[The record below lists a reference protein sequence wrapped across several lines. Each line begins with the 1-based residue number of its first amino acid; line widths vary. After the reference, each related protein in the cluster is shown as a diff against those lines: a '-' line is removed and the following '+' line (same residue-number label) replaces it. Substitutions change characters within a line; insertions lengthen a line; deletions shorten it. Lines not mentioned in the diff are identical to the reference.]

1 MKLTTLLTG
10 ASALAL
16 LCPGVALGQTA
27 QPATQSTPPAPT
39 TDAGPQQQ
47 QPASDD
53 SPPDARRDVIVTG
66 SRAATAGYQAST
78 PTNVIS
84 SDVLARQ
91 GAPNVATVLNQ
102 DPAFK
107 PVQNPGANNVKT
119 ATPGTATAD
128 LRGLG
133 GQRTLVLVN
142 GMRVVPV
149 APTTNTS
156 VAVTTD
162 LNLIPSLMIDR
173 VEVVTGGASAQWGS
187 DAVAGVVNLQL
198 KRSYEG
204 ILIKAQAGISER
216 GDNADQRIGALAGFN
231 FGDGRGR
238 FVAGVDYENYDG
250 LGDIYSRDWGRRE
263 NQIITNPNRTTN
275 GLTALISAANV
286 HSALGAGGTI
296 TGPANFAYR
305 NYTFN
310 PDGSPR
316 PFQTGSLVSG
326 VQMIGGEG
334 QSVVK
339 GLSLAPAVERVAS
352 YGSMEYDLS
361 DSITARVEASY
372 GWSLGVLRGS
382 LPRITGLTIQRDN
395 AFLPD
400 QIRTAMLNA
409 GITSFGFQ
417 RNGFDIGNSNI
428 RVSNRVPRFTASLL
442 GDLGGGW
449 SWDAN
454 VTSSRD
460 DYRQH
465 ILNAPL
471 SPRVRFALDSVV
483 NPADGQVVCRA
494 TLQGAAFN
502 AAAAGCV
509 PLNFFGNG
517 APSAAALSYITPE
530 TNSYSRYKQQV
541 ATGNIKGKPFSTW
554 AGPISLAAGLEYR
567 HESQVV
573 TVDQFGASGG
583 YLGAGNATP
592 FHGKFTI
599 KEGYIDTIVPLARDW
614 RFAKSIDLNGAVR
627 YADYS
632 TVGSQTTWK
641 VGLTYEPF
649 DAIRF
654 RVTSSKDVRAPAIY
668 ELAGGGQFLTNTATV
683 RGRTVNIPQNTTLGN
698 PNLDAEKARTFTAGV
713 VLQPG
718 GGFHASVDYYN
729 IRVKGAI
736 ASLSAANVSS
746 LCDQGNQTF
755 CGFFTFD
762 PSGVAT
768 SLFATVLNIGSF
780 QTKGVDG
787 TFDYSTGLGGDAR
800 LAISGRGTYL
810 LHALINTGLGIVV
823 DRAGENTEQNLGAG
837 PHFRANLTETL
848 STGPLSFSL
857 QQIYVSKGKVDNLFN
872 TLPTNT
878 INDNHIPAALYLNAY
893 STLDVNRNFQFFFAV
908 DNVLDKDPPLSP
920 YPNLPVPPVNGQYY
934 DKVGRA
940 FRAGVSVKL

>member
-1 MKLTTLLTG
+1 MMTFTAMLTG
-10 ASALAL
+10 ASTLAL
-16 LCPGVALGQTA
+16 LTPAAVTAQTA
-27 QPATQSTPPAPT
+27 QPVTQATPPAPA
-39 TDAGPQQQ
+39 TDPGPEAQDAAA
-47 QPASDD
+47 ASATRQDQSD
-53 SPPDARRDVIVTG
+53 IVVTG

-78 PTNVIS
+78 PTNVIN
-84 SDVLARQ
+84 SDVLNRQ
-91 GAPNVATVLNQ
+91 GAPNVAAVLNQ

-162 LNLIPSLMIDR
+162 LNLIPALMIDR

-198 KRSYEG
+198 KRSYDG
-204 ILIKAQAGISER
+204 LLLKAQAGISER
-216 GDNADQRIGALAGFN
+216 GDNADQRIGALAGFH

-238 FVAGVDYENYDG
+238 FVAGADYENYGG
-250 LGDIYSRDWGRRE
+250 LGDIYSREWGRSE
-263 NQIITNPNRTTN
+263 YQIITNPNRLTN
-275 GLTALISAANV
+275 GLTALISAPNV

-334 QSVVK
+334 ESVVK
-339 GLSLAPAVERVAS
+339 GLSLAPSVERVAS
-352 YGSMEYDLS
+352 YASLEYDVTPA
-361 DSITARVEASY
+361 ITARFEASY

-382 LPRITGLTIQRDN
+382 LPRLTGLTIQRDN
-395 AFLPD
+395 AFLPQ
-400 QIRTAMLNA
+400 QIATAMTAA
-409 GITSFGFQ
+409 GITNFGFQ

-428 RVSNRVPRFTASLL
+428 RVTNEVPRFTASLL

-454 VTSSRD
+454 VTASRD
-460 DYRQH
+460 DYRQN
-465 ILNAPL
+465 ILNAPY
-471 SPRVRFALDSVV
+471 SPRLRFALDAVAGP
-483 NPADGQVVCRA
+483 NGQVVCRA
-494 TLQGAAFN
+494 TLPGAAFN

-509 PLNFFGNG
+509 PLNLFGNG
-517 APSAAALSYITPE
+517 APSTGALAYITPE
-530 TNSYSRYKQQV
+530 TNSYSRYKQEV
-541 ATGNIKGKPFSTW
+541 ATANIKGKPFDTW
-554 AGPISLAAGLEYR
+554 AGPVSVAAGLEYR
-567 HESQVV
+567 HEAQTV
-573 TVDQFGASGG
+573 TVDSFGASGG

-592 FHGKFTI
+592 FHGSFNI
-599 KEGYIDTIVPLARDW
+599 KEGYLDTIVPLARDW
-614 RFAKSIDLNGAVR
+614 SFAKSVDLNAAVR

-649 DAIRF
+649 DALRF

-698 PNLDAEKARTFTAGV
+698 PNLDAEQAKTFTAGV

-718 GGFHASVDYYN
+718 FGFRASIDYYN

-736 ASLSAANVSS
+736 ASLSAANIGA
-746 LCDQGNQTF
+746 LCDAGNQTF
-755 CGFFTFD
+755 CNFYTFD
-762 PSGVAT
+762 ANGVAT
-768 SLFATVLNIGSF
+768 SLFGTVLNIGSF
-780 QTKGVDG
+780 QTKGIDG
-787 TFDYSTGLGGDAR
+787 TFDYSTRLGDDAK
-800 LAISGRGTYL
+800 LAINGRGTYL
-810 LHALINTGLGIVV
+810 LHAYVDGGTGVIV

-837 PHFRANLTETL
+837 PRFRANVTETL
-848 STGPLSFSL
+848 TIADLSFSL
-857 QQIYVSKGKVDNLFN
+857 QQIYVSKGKEDNLFN

-878 INDNHIPAALYLNAY
+878 INDNDIPAAMYLNAY
-893 STLDVNRNFQFFFAV
+893 ATIDVNKDFQFFVAV
-908 DNVLDKDPPLSP
+908 DNLLDKDPPLSA

-940 FRAGVSVKL
+940 FRAGVTAKF